1 LAVAVTRGGDPF
13 DSHAGDPFASATGAA
28 HTSPNAGGW
37 PQGFGSRPPTQQ
49 PRYNTFAVL
58 APVFAVLL
66 PPAGVILS
74 HLALPQIQRTHERGR
89 WAAIWAL
96 IVGYAL
102 CVAMIAGGAIWA
114 ASGDR
119 ESTPRASHPAG
130 TPDASPPPA
139 LPPSVVTSVAPA
151 PTDPRNKLDLTRVT
165 IGTCAE
171 IQLRGASSD
180 DALDLYGV
188 VCQHRDG
195 VYTVVARVNT
205 DSECQSTY
213 VAAPPDHSFAL
224 CLNRY

>member
-1 LAVAVTRGGDPF
+1 MTRGGDPF
-13 DSHAGDPFASATGAA
+13 DQHTGDPFTTARRTAHASP
-28 HTSPNAGGW
+28 SAGSW
-37 PQGFGSRPPTQQ
+37 PQQSHPLQPPQA

-96 IVGYAL
+96 IVGYPL
-102 CVAMIAGGAIWA
+102 CVALIAGAAIWA
-114 ASGDR
+114 TSGNPA
-119 ESTPRASHPAG
+119 STPPASQPAG
-130 TPDASPPPA
+130 TPNAAPPPV

-151 PTDPRNKLDLTRVT
+151 PTNPRNKLDLTRVA

-171 IQLRGASSD
+171 IQLRGGSSD
-180 DALDLYGV
+180 DALDLFGV
-188 VCQHRDG
+188 PCQHRDG
-195 VYTVVARVNT
+195 VYTVVARVTT
-205 DSECQSTY
+205 DADCQSTY
-213 VAAPPDHSFAL
+213 AAAPPDHSFAL